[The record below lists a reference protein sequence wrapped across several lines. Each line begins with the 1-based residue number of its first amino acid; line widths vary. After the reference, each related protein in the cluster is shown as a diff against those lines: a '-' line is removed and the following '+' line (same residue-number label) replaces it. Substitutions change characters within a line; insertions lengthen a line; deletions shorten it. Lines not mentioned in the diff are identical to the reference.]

1 MICVRAK
8 EGPVDVRYAWYT
20 QVDCGSN
27 GVGCV
32 RLQNAD
38 VMVLDE
44 SQEFEKFSKPAQ
56 NMEST
61 LDETRGP
68 ADVRY
73 KTAIMF

>member
-1 MICVRAK
+1 
-8 EGPVDVRYAWYT
+8 
-20 QVDCGSN
+20 
-27 GVGCV
+27 
-32 RLQNAD
+32 
-38 VMVLDE
+38 MVLDE